1 MAGQKKGPTGKSLRH
16 ELRTPLNQIIG
27 YSELLQ
33 EEAEEAGQGDFVP
46 DLKKIE
52 QAGRKLL
59 ELINAIPMPRQHAAQ
74 TVALTPPP
82 RPGPDDPP
90 DTGEVAP
97 VPRLAPP
104 SAEPLRPTTPGE
116 APPPRALLVVDD
128 NEINRDML
136 ARRLRR
142 KGFTVHTAGG
152 GLEALELVAA
162 RARTFD
168 LILLDVMMPE
178 MTGLEVLERLRR
190 THTVAELP
198 VIMATARD
206 SSEDI
211 VEAFSLGANDYVTKP
226 LDMPVVLARV
236 ENQLQLKEAR
246 EQVERLN
253 RRVAEAQA
261 HIADLAAS
269 SAEAVADLDSWTTQM
284 ATQVARAVR
293 ADEIAVWLQERDEL
307 RPVTRTDTQAPTRQ
321 ELLQMD
327 RTESHLRRDNDLIIS
342 VLGLTGQPFGALVV
356 AGASPSLN
364 DTELRLLDSF
374 SRQLGGAVELR
385 KMQRDL
391 ADAEVKRQ
399 ATRQE
404 MLDKGVT
411 LLQLCPTCDR
421 CFSHDEEVCPE
432 DGTALTAPRVIP
444 YVVAERY
451 RLTHLLGEG
460 GMGLVFRARDER
472 LRRDVAVKVIKG
484 ELLDNEELRQRFQ
497 QEARAVARIDHPGVV
512 AVYDYGD
519 LQDGSL
525 FLVMELLEGCELG
538 EMMEQW
544 GPGTPH
550 QVGRL
555 LRLGAA
561 GLGAAHRAG
570 LVHRDLKPENI
581 FLVQDEVGFDV
592 KIVDFGVAKDLDMDT
607 SLTRTGA
614 LVGTPRY
621 MSPEQAL
628 GNKVDARSDI
638 YSFAAVAYQALTG
651 QNCTEEKTFIKVLM
665 EIVSLDSR
673 LISAVLP
680 DAPMEVDAAFQ
691 WALDKDAR
699 RRPEDVEQWVD
710 SFILPLEA
718 WERQVNGWLT
728 SYGEL
733 RLVHDEQAEWTN
745 SATNLMADLE
755 WDVEEVT
762 KEEGTRKDTRPPKET

>member
-59 ELINAIPMPRQHAAQ
+59 ELINSIPMPRQQSHK
-74 TVALTPPP
+74 TVSLTPPP
-82 RPGPDDPP
+82 RSGPHDP
-90 DTGEVAP
+90 DTGEVAR
-97 VPRLAPP
+97 VPQAAPP
-104 SAEPLRPTTPGE
+104 AKQPPAPAEVSS
-116 APPPRALLVVDD
+116 PRALLVVDD
-128 NEINRDML
+128 NEMNRDML
-136 ARRLRR
+136 ARRLQRR
-142 KGFTVHTAGG
+142 GFTVFTAGS
-152 GLEALELVAA
+152 GLEALELVAERV
-162 RARTFD
+162 RAFD

-178 MTGLEVLERLRR
+178 MSGLEVLERLRR
-190 THTVAELP
+190 THSVAELP

-206 SSEDI
+206 ASEDM

-226 LDMPVVLARV
+226 LDMPVVMARV

-253 RRVAEAQA
+253 LRLAEAQEQ
-261 HIADLAAS
+261 IANLAAS
-269 SAEAVADLDSWTTQM
+269 SAEAVADLDSWSTQM
-284 ATQVARAVR
+284 AGQIARAIG

-307 RPVTRTDTQAPTRQ
+307 RPITRTDTLAPSRQ
-321 ELLQMD
+321 ELLRMD
-327 RTESHLRRDNDLIIS
+327 RTENHLRRDKDLVVS
-342 VLGLTGQPFGALVV
+342 VLGMTGQPFGALVV
-356 AGASPSLN
+356 TGAPVNLN

-385 KMQRDL
+385 KTQRDL

-404 MLDKGVT
+404 MLDKGVA
-411 LLQLCPTCDR
+411 LLQLCPKCDR
-421 CFSHDEEVCPE
+421 CFSHEVDACPD
-432 DGTALTAPRVIP
+432 DGMPLEAPQVLP
-444 YVVAERY
+444 YLVADRY

-460 GMGLVFRARDER
+460 GMGLVFRARDQR
-472 LRRDVAVKVIKG
+472 LRRDVAVKVIKA
-484 ELLDNEELRQRFQ
+484 ELLDNEEIRHRFEK
-497 QEARAVARIDHPGVV
+497 EAQAVARVDHPGVV
-512 AVYDYGD
+512 AVFDYGD

-525 FLVMELLEGCELG
+525 FLVMELLKGYELG
-538 EMMEQW
+538 EMMERW

-555 LRLGAA
+555 LRQGAA

-581 FLVQDEVGFDV
+581 FLVQDEVGFDI
-592 KIVDFGVAKDLDMDT
+592 KILDFGVAKDLDKDT

-628 GNKVDARSDI
+628 GTEVDARSDI

-651 QNCTEEKTFIKVLM
+651 ATCTEEESFVKVLM
-665 EIVSLDSR
+665 EIVSVDPR
-673 LISAVLP
+673 LISALLP
-680 DAPMEVDAAFQ
+680 GAPLEVDAAFE
-691 WALDKDAR
+691 WALSKAAEQ
-699 RRPEDVEQWVD
+699 RPEDVEQWVD
-710 SFILPLEA
+710 SFILTLEG
-718 WERQVNGWLT
+718 WEGEAQGWLT

-733 RLVHDEQAEWTN
+733 RLVSGEKEVWTP
-745 SATNLMADLE
+745 SSTGLMAGWPTLS
-755 WDVEEVT
+755 
-762 KEEGTRKDTRPPKET
+762 GTLKR